1 MTRMPNKTRRNR
13 YKKDTAKQLR
23 QWWGHVLTGF
33 KLICVVAVVLG
44 TSALFMMGY
53 AAVTSSDYFRTQTIQ
68 IYGHHRLCEQVILDQ
83 AGIRAGENL
92 LALNLRLVRE
102 RLMDHPWIETARVT
116 RDIPE
121 TIAIRVHEHVPL
133 ARVDLGRQFL
143 INNKGR
149 VFKEVTDGDPD
160 DLPLV
165 SGIVYADLSLGTD
178 ELGPALS
185 AVMQVLR
192 LCQEQK
198 GALSYSGIERLHL
211 DGELGITLTL
221 KQHSRSVKLGFGG
234 YEVKFERYNALTRHL
249 ASNEHWRDFAAVD
262 LNNPDRVV
270 VQLANPL

>member
-1 MTRMPNKTRRNR
+1 MTKTPSKPRRNR
-13 YKKDTAKQLR
+13 YKKDTAKQFR
-23 QWWGHVLTGF
+23 QWWGHVVTGL
-33 KLICVVAVVLG
+33 KLICVVAVLLG
-44 TSALFMMGY
+44 TSALFMVGY

-68 IYGHHRLCEQVILDQ
+68 VFGNQRLCEQTILDQ

-121 TIAIRVHEHVPL
+121 TIAIRVQEHVPV
-133 ARVDLGRQFL
+133 ARVDLGRLFFL
-143 INNKGR
+143 NSKGR
-149 VFKEVTDGDPD
+149 VFKEVADGDPD

-165 SGIVYADLSLGTD
+165 SGIVYADLCLGTD
-178 ELGPALS
+178 DLGPALS

-192 LCQEQK
+192 MCQGQT
-198 GALSYSGIERLHL
+198 GALSYSQIARLHL

-221 KQHSRSVKLGFGG
+221 KQHARSVKLGFGD
-234 YEVKFERYNALTRHL
+234 YEAKFERYNALTGHL
-249 ASNEHWRDFAAVD
+249 ARNERWRDFAAVD